1 MRLLIATTVIDTI
14 DAFLLPFA
22 RHFRD
27 RGWTV
32 DAACRDDLSH
42 LREAGYFDATF
53 QLPWSRNP
61 LDPRNLARAPRLLRD
76 LVEARGHDL
85 VHVHTPVASFVT
97 RYALGGLSGAR
108 RPALVYTAHGFHFHP
123 RANPLRNL
131 TFLALERLAGRWT
144 DYLVVMN
151 RHDEAAARR
160 HHLVAE
166 GRLRP
171 MPGIGVDLTALHP
184 EAVTPAAVDA
194 FRRDV
199 GLAEG
204 APFFLMAAEM
214 IPRKRHADLL
224 EAYELLTRRVGASAP
239 WLVLAGKGVLEDEL
253 RGRARRLG
261 VSDRVRFAGFR
272 RDVAVAMQGAVAVL
286 LTSEQE
292 GLPRCL
298 LEAMALGTP
307 VIATRIRGNVD
318 LLDDGCGLL
327 VEVGDRP
334 GLAAAMLAA
343 VEDPSAAHE
352 RARRARQKADQFDLR
367 HILALHESL
376 YAEALHLRG
385 SRAA

>member
-61 LDPRNLARAPRLLRD
+61 LDPRNLARAPGLLRA
-76 LVEARGHDL
+76 LVAARGHDL

-97 RYALGGLSGAR
+97 RYALGALPAAR

-123 RANPLRNL
+123 RGNPLRNL
-131 TFLALERLAGRWT
+131 TFLGLEKLAGRWT

-160 HHLVAE
+160 HGLVAQE
-166 GRLRP
+166 RLRP

-184 EAVTPAAVDA
+184 EAIERSAVEA

-204 APFFLMAAEM
+204 APYFLMAAEM

-224 EAYELLTRRVGASAP
+224 EAYALLARQVGPSAP
-239 WLVLAGKGVLEDEL
+239 ALVLAGKGVLEEAL
-253 RGRARRLG
+253 RGSARRLG
-261 VSDRVRFAGFR
+261 ISDRVRFAGFR
-272 RDVAVAMQGAVAVL
+272 RDVAAAMRGALAVL

-327 VEVGDRP
+327 VEVGDHR
-334 GLAAAMLAA
+334 GLAAALLAS
-343 VEDPSAAHE
+343 VEDPAAAQE
-352 RARRARQKADQFDLR
+352 RARRARQKADRFDLR

-376 YAEALHLRG
+376 YAEALDLRKR
-385 SRAA
+385 RAA